1 MLTVL
6 LSPSKKLDESKTKIS
21 KASQLV
27 FKDEALELAAI
38 MKGYSKQDIQDLMSL
53 SDNLTEVNYKRF
65 QEFEKDFSLDKKA
78 KQALYLFKGDVYDKM
93 DVDGYSDSDLEFA
106 QQRIRILSGLY
117 GYVRPLDLIQPYRL
131 EMGKKV
137 ANNNGKDLYAFWKDR
152 TVHKINEENSNGTI
166 INLASNEYFKSINT
180 KELNANL
187 VNVNMKQNKNGQIKT
202 IGLMAKRARGLMAD
216 YIIKN
221 RIEDVESLKNFD
233 SEGYKYREDLS
244 DDKHITFVLDM

>member
-6 LSPSKKLDESKTKIS
+6 LSPSKKLDESKSQIS
-21 KASQLV
+21 KSSQLV
-27 FKDEALELAAI
+27 FKQEALELAKT

-53 SDNLTEVNYKRF
+53 SDNLAETNYQRF
-65 QEFEKDFSLDKKA
+65 QAFEQDFSLDKGS

-93 DVDGYSDSDLEFA
+93 DVDNYSDSDLEFA
-106 QQRIRILSGLY
+106 QEHVRILSGLY
-117 GYVRPLDLIQPYRL
+117 GYVKPLDLIQPYRL

-137 ANNNGKDLYAFWKDR
+137 ANCKGKDLYAFWKEK
-152 TVHKINEENSNGTI
+152 TVHQINEENSNGTI
-166 INLASNEYFKSINT
+166 VNLASNEYFKSVNT

-187 VNVNMKQNKNGQIKT
+187 INVNMKQNKNGQIKT

-221 RIEDVESLKNFD
+221 KIENVEDLKNFT
-233 SEGYKYREDLS
+233 SEGYKFREDLS
-244 DDKHITFVLDM
+244 NSKNLTFVLNM

>member
-6 LSPSKKLDESKTKIS
+6 LSPSKKLDESKSTIIKKSELI
-21 KASQLV
+21 
-27 FKDEALELAAI
+27 FKKEALELADI
-38 MKGYSKQDIQDLMSL
+38 MRDYSKEDIQSLMEL
-53 SDNLTEVNYKRF
+53 SDNLAETNYQRF
-65 QEFEKDFSLDKKA
+65 QSFEKEFSLDKNS

-93 DVDGYSDSDLEFA
+93 DVDNYNDTDLDFA
-106 QQRIRILSGLY
+106 QDHVRILSGLY

-137 ANNNGKDLYAFWKDR
+137 ANAKGKDLYAFWKGK
-152 TVHKINEENSNGTI
+152 TAAKINEENPNGTI
-166 INLASNEYFKSINT
+166 INLASNEYFKSVD
-180 KELNANL
+180 KKVLSANL

-221 RIEDVESLKNFD
+221 KITDVEKLKDFK
-233 SEGYKYREDLS
+233 SEGYVFRADLS
-244 DDKHITFVLDM
+244 DDKNLTFVLDM

>member
-6 LSPSKKLDESKTKIS
+6 LSPSKKLDESKSTITKTS
-21 KASQLV
+21 ELT
-27 FKDEALELAAI
+27 FKQQALELADI
-38 MKGYSKQDIQDLMSL
+38 MKSYSKEDIQSLMEL
-53 SDNLTEVNYKRF
+53 SDKLAETNYQRF
-65 QEFEKDFSLDKKA
+65 QSFEKDFSLDKNS

-93 DVDGYSDSDLEFA
+93 DVNNYNDADLDFA
-106 QQRIRILSGLY
+106 QDHVRILSGLY

-137 ANNNGKDLYAFWKDR
+137 ANAKGKDLYSFWKDK
-152 TVHKINEENSNGTI
+152 TAAKINEENPNGTI
-166 INLASNEYFKSINT
+166 INLASNEYFKSVD
-180 KELNANL
+180 KKVLSANL

-221 RIEDVESLKNFD
+221 KITDVSKLKDFK
-233 SEGYKYREDLS
+233 SEGYVFREDLS
-244 DDKHITFVLDM
+244 DDKNLTFVLDM